1 VNQERTSNISSIAT
15 GGFVSARPDLEQN
28 ARVHEQMNALSI
40 ISTVASLLTPGLS
53 DRDLVRMQRLNRA
66 VDRLAALI
74 RNEGDDGQDAE
85 ARAIDVEQ
93 LVRGVCDRLHRRAE
107 EAGIELVVECGG
119 GSISGDGPA
128 LRETLQNLVGNAID
142 ATLPGRTV
150 HLETR
155 STATGDQIW
164 TIKDSGTGMPAHVMR
179 SASVAMSHGGSLAF
193 ESREGTGTT
202 VHVWLPAEGP
212 GARRSASGRSARPVE
227 TVEVRDQA

>member
-1 VNQERTSNISSIAT
+1 VNQERTSNISSTST
-15 GGFVSARPDLEQN
+15 GGFVSARPEWDRN

-53 DRDLVRMQRLNRA
+53 DADRVRMQRLNRA

-74 RNEGDDGQDAE
+74 RNEDDAQDAE
-85 ARAIDVEQ
+85 RAIDVEE

-119 GSISGDGPA
+119 GSLSGDGPA
-128 LRETLQNLVGNAID
+128 LQETLQNLVGNAID
-142 ATLPGRTV
+142 ATLPGRAV

-155 STATGDQIW
+155 STAAGGQIW
-164 TIKDSGTGMPAHVMR
+164 TVKDSGTGMPAHVMR

-193 ESREGTGTT
+193 ESREGAGTT
-202 VHVWLPAEGP
+202 VHVWLPGEGP
-212 GARRSASGRSARPVE
+212 SGRRSAPARSARPIE
-227 TVEVRDQA
+227 TVEIRDQA